1 MSSRNDSSIW
11 IYTDADNTLWDT
23 DSVFADAQLEM
34 LSSAELIAGRAARQ
48 EGRLEYLRSY
58 DQAIAKRHHS
68 KLRYPPALLIRA
80 LALGLHGVPADV
92 AATKVIASG
101 AIPDATEESAISKYQ
116 TSLARTPPLLPGVL
130 DGLEDAASHDTP
142 VYIVTEGS
150 VDSARKRTKDL
161 AIESFISGFL
171 SAVKSPELFFRLK
184 ERAAPR
190 QAVMIGDQPDRDIR
204 PAQSAGLGTVLIRS
218 RFRPAWHSEN
228 DAALADVIVDRFDSA
243 ITWIL
248 NHSEILQ
255 SRD

>member
-23 DSVFADAQLEM
+23 NSVFAEAQLEM
-34 LSSAELIAGRAARQ
+34 LSSAELIAGRAAQR

-80 LALGLHGVPADV
+80 LALGLQGVPADA
-92 AATKVIASG
+92 AATKVIATG
-101 AIPDATEESAISKYQ
+101 AIPDATEASAVSRYQ
-116 TSLARTPPLLPGVL
+116 TILARTPSLLPGVL
-130 DGLEDAASHDTP
+130 DGLQDAASHDTP

-150 VDSARKRTKDL
+150 VDSARIRAKDL

-204 PAQSAGLGTVLIRS
+204 DAHSAGLATVLIRS
-218 RFRPAWHSEN
+218 RFRPDWHSEH
-228 DAALADVIVDRFDSA
+228 DAAVADVIVDRFDSA

-248 NHSEILQ
+248 NQLAIATQ
-255 SRD
+255 S